1 MSAAWE
7 TKLVVRRLTQ
17 RPKQAQAVDNAW
29 ACGPTKNHY
38 EDAAAF
44 ADEVDELEE
53 EDSLVE
59 DVDVVVDSFFAGV
72 DSLLESPELSLTVL
86 DPLRLSV
93 R

>member
-1 MSAAWE
+1 MDS
-7 TKLVVRRLTQ
+7 
-17 RPKQAQAVDNAW
+17 AW
-29 ACGPTKNHY
+29 ACGLPENHY

-59 DVDVVVDSFFAGV
+59 DVDVVVDSFLAGV